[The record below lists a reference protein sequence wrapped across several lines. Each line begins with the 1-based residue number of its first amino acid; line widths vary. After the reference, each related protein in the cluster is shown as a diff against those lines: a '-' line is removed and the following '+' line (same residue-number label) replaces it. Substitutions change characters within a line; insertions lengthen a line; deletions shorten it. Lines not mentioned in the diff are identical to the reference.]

1 MLPVQPEHSVRSDV
15 TMCHEADRS
24 RSEPLFKNYRGKTKK
39 KKFLK
44 SHEISQIYSNLKSFR
59 FWPKK
64 GKESTSVQREK
75 IIAHWNELPNLPWLP
90 KPPKPACAPPKS
102 FRRKPDNA
110 PMVKPSQDKYRGQ
123 AIDLWR
129 WHLLA

>member
-1 MLPVQPEHSVRSDV
+1 MKFPKSIQISNHSD
-15 TMCHEADRS
+15 
-24 RSEPLFKNYRGKTKK
+24 FGKK
-39 KKFLK
+39 KERKAHQF
-44 SHEISQIYSNLKSFR
+44 
-59 FWPKK
+59 K
-64 GKESTSVQREK
+64 GTKNM
-75 IIAHWNELPNLPWLP
+75 AHWNELPNLTLAPKAQTIP
-90 KPPKPACAPPKS
+90 KPPKPACAPPNS